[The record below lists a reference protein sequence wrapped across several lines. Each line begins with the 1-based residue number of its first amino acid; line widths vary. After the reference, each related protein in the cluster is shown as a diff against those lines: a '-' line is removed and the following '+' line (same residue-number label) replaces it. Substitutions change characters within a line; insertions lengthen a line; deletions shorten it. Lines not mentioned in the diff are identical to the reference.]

1 MYILGFLGSPKVNG
15 HSAKLLKRALAGA
28 ESRGATTRRYD
39 LIKLNIKYCMGCNR
53 CYRNDP
59 ELLIGKC
66 PLNDDMAAILEEYV
80 KADGY
85 IFASPVYDANV
96 TALMKTFLERKIMLS
111 YKAPDAYGKIPESR
125 CPANFKKKAAFIV
138 TGSAVDEYK
147 EVMADP
153 CFEAIEAHLMLEQV
167 DTSYEMYVGG
177 IENITE
183 ERFSL
188 RLDEAY
194 RLGAHIVDEIAKGN
208 VERDESRL

>member
-1 MYILGFLGSPKVNG
+1 MKILGFLGSPKVKG
-15 HSAKLLKRALAGA
+15 HCSKLLSKALEGA
-28 ESRGATTRRYD
+28 ESKGAETKRYD
-39 LIKLNIKYCMGCNR
+39 LIKLNIKYCMGCNT

-66 PLNDDMAAILEEYV
+66 PLKDDMASILEEYV

-85 IFASPVYDANV
+85 IFSSPVYDANV

-125 CPANFKKKAAFIV
+125 CPSNFTKKAAFIV

-167 DTSYEMYVGG
+167 DTSHEIYVGG

-183 ERFSL
+183 QRFSE
-188 RLDEAY
+188 RLEEAY
-194 RLGAHIVDEIAKGN
+194 RLGAHLVDEIKA
-208 VERDESRL
+208 L

>member
-1 MYILGFLGSPKVNG
+1 MLVLGFLGSPKVNG
-15 HSAKLLKRALAGA
+15 HCGKLLKKALEGA
-28 ESRGATTRRYD
+28 ESRGVVTKRYD
-39 LIKLNIKYCMGCNR
+39 LIKLNVKYCMGCNT
-53 CYRNDP
+53 CYHKDP

-66 PLNDDMAAILEEYV
+66 PLKDDMASILEEYV

-111 YKAPDAYGKIPESR
+111 YKAPDAYGKLPESR

-138 TGSAVDEYK
+138 TGSAVDEFK

-167 DTSYEMYVGG
+167 DTANEMYVGG
-177 IENITE
+177 IENISQETFS
-183 ERFSL
+183 ERLNQAFQ
-188 RLDEAY
+188 
-194 RLGAHIVDEIAKGN
+194 LGAHIVEEIEKARTEG
-208 VERDESRL
+208 

>member
-1 MYILGFLGSPKVNG
+1 MGMLVLGFLGSPKVNG
-15 HSAKLLKRALAGA
+15 QSGKLLKKALEGA
-28 ESRGATTRRYD
+28 ESRGAVTKRYD
-39 LIKLNIKYCMGCNR
+39 LIKLNVKYCMGCNT
-53 CYRNDP
+53 CYHKDP

-66 PLNDDMAAILEEYV
+66 PLKDDMASILEEYV

-111 YKAPDAYGKIPESR
+111 YKAPDAYGKLPESR

-138 TGSAVDEYK
+138 TGSAVDEFK

-167 DTSYEMYVGG
+167 DTANEMYVGG
-177 IENITE
+177 IENISQETFS
-183 ERFSL
+183 ERLNQAFQ
-188 RLDEAY
+188 
-194 RLGAHIVDEIAKGN
+194 LGAHIVEEIEKARTEG
-208 VERDESRL
+208 

>member
-1 MYILGFLGSPKVNG
+1 MKILGFLGSPKVKG
-15 HSAKLLKRALAGA
+15 HCSKLLTKALEGA
-28 ESRGATTRRYD
+28 ESRGAETKRYD
-39 LIKLNIKYCMGCNR
+39 LIKLNIKYCMGCNT

-66 PLNDDMAAILEEYV
+66 PLKDDMASILKEYV

-85 IFASPVYDANV
+85 IFSSPVYDANV

-125 CPANFKKKAAFIV
+125 CPSNFTKKAAFIV

-167 DTSYEMYVGG
+167 DTSLEMYVGG
-177 IENITE
+177 VENITE
-183 ERFSL
+183 QRFSE
-188 RLDEAY
+188 RLEEAY
-194 RLGAHIVDEIAKGN
+194 RLGAHLVDEIKA
-208 VERDESRL
+208 V

>member
-1 MYILGFLGSPKVNG
+1 MYILGFLGSPKVKG
-15 HSAKLLKRALAGA
+15 HSAKLLKKALAGA

-138 TGSAVDEYK
+138 TGSAEDKYK

-167 DTSYEMYVGG
+167 DTSHEIYVGG
-177 IENITE
+177 LENITE
-183 ERFSL
+183 QRFSE
-188 RLDEAY
+188 RLEEAY
-194 RLGAHIVDEIAKGN
+194 QLGAHLVDEIRK
-208 VERDESRL
+208 EQ

>member
-15 HSAKLLKRALAGA
+15 HSAKLLKKALAGA

-39 LIKLNIKYCMGCNR
+39 LIKHNIKYCMGCNK

-66 PLNDDMAAILEEYV
+66 PLKDDVAAILEEYV

-138 TGSAVDEYK
+138 TGSAEDKYK

-167 DTSYEMYVGG
+167 DTSHEIYVGG
-177 IENITE
+177 LENITE
-183 ERFSL
+183 QRFSE
-188 RLDEAY
+188 RLEEAY
-194 RLGAHIVDEIAKGN
+194 QLGAHLVDEIRK
-208 VERDESRL
+208 EQ